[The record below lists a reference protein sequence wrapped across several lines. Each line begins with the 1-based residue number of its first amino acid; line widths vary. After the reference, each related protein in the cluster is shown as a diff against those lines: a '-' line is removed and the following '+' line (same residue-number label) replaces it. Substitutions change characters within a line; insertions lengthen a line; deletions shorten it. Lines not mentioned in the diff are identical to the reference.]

1 MKKTIVIAEA
11 GVNHNGSIVLAKKL
25 IDGAAIAGAD
35 YIKFQ
40 FFNTNNLTSKD
51 TNKAEYQKRNEGRFS
66 SQYEMLKKYEL
77 SLSDHH
83 KLKKY
88 AIKKNIKFLTS
99 AFDVDGLKEIKKL
112 KLDFIKIPSGEITNV
127 PYLRKVG
134 KFNMPTILS
143 TGMSTLNEIQ
153 QAIKI
158 LLKSGLAKKK
168 LTVLQCTSEYP
179 TNLSASNMR
188 VLITFKNKLNV
199 NVGYSDHTLGFESS
213 IIAVALGASIIEKH
227 ITTNKKLN
235 GPDHIASMDL
245 KDFKTFISMIRN
257 AETALGDLEKKPSY
271 NERKNIKTSRK
282 KILAKK
288 IIKKGQK
295 FSDKNLITL
304 RANKGI
310 PSIQW
315 DSIIG
320 KKSKKNYKPFEPI
333 LSA

>member
-11 GVNHNGSIVLAKKL
+11 GVNHNGSITLAKKL

-40 FFNTNNLTSKD
+40 FFNADNLTSKD
-51 TNKAEYQKRNEGRFS
+51 ANKADYQKRNDGRFS
-66 SQYEMLKKYEL
+66 SQYQMLKKYEL
-77 SLSDHH
+77 TLADHH

-134 KFNMPTILS
+134 QFNMPTILS

-158 LLKSGLAKKK
+158 LRKSGLAKKK
-168 LTVLQCTSEYP
+168 ITVLQCTSEYP
-179 TNLSASNMR
+179 TDLSLSNMR
-188 VLITFKNKLNV
+188 VLITFKDKLNI
-199 NVGYSDHTLGFESS
+199 NIGYSDHTLGFETS

-227 ITTNKKLN
+227 ITTNRKLN

-271 NERKNIKTSRK
+271 NERKNIQTSRK

-304 RANKGI
+304 RANKGL